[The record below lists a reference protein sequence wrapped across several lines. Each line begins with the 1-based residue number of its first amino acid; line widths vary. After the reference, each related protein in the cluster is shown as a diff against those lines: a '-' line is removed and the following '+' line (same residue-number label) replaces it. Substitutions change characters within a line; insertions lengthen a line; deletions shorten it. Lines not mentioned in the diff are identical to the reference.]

1 VAPRFG
7 RLYASAVL
15 RPLAEQLVAALG
27 VRPGDAVCDLLCDS
41 GTLGVALG
49 AATGARGEVTLVDTD
64 AVTVAAAASEVA
76 GIGCALTAVV
86 AGVDDGIP
94 VISESCDRVGS
105 LCTAG
110 FWGGGSLFDEALRI
124 VRSPGATAVVL
135 WDERHPPAHEAV
147 LADALREQAGVDS
160 AFVRQCVLA
169 VPAVPAHWD
178 LAELHDVVRFDGIT
192 HYWAAMVVERPVAI
206 ELASASATAQR
217 AVRAACARGLELFT
231 AADGTIR
238 IPVTATML
246 SHVSR

>member
-7 RLYASAVL
+7 RLYASTVL

-27 VRPGDAVCDLLCDS
+27 VQAGDTACDLLCDA

-49 AATGARGEVTLVDTD
+49 AVAGARGEVMLVDTD

-76 GIGCALTAVV
+76 GAGCSVTSVV
-86 AGVDDGIP
+86 AGVDGIP
-94 VISESCDRVGS
+94 VVSESCDRVGS

-110 FWGGGSLFDEALRI
+110 FWDGGSLFDEALRI
-124 VRSPGATAVVL
+124 VRPPGAAAVVF

-147 LADALREQAGVDS
+147 LSDALRDEAGIDS
-160 AFVRQCVLA
+160 GFLRRCVLA
-169 VPAVPAHWD
+169 APAVPARWD
-178 LAELHDVVRFDGIT
+178 LAELRDVVRFDGIT

-206 ELASASATAQR
+206 ELAGAPVTAQR
-217 AVRAACARGLELFT
+217 AVRAACERGLEPFT

-246 SHVSR
+246 VRASR